1 MPSNEPAPP
10 ATPVA
15 AIDTEETMELSARSN
30 KPSLLAAAVLGLLAL
45 GASAQA
51 RAQDGVPDGTLAYTL
66 VVTGHA
72 DTTADDGSSIDSR
85 IHWQVEGR
93 FHLKGYAIASQAG
106 LDARNDSAVLSAA
119 SGLEQAVSACGDDQ
133 ACMASAAMHYAQ
145 THQSAAA
152 AVRNA
157 GARHHVLGRNPAWQF
172 LGGECDAT
180 GVVDDSETDT
190 GTDVGEG
197 YSKSESDYGTRVGKH
212 SLECGSVG
220 SRLKMTG
227 DSSSR
232 TYALAIPWL
241 GHPGDR
247 QRRRDR
253 IQSGHGAWPGFE
265 AHRTA
270 IAAAPRRA
278 ARQQGGPSHDDRVAR
293 RWNTDAHPDTRN
305 ADVDVHARETV
316 NPQVRGLPAS

>member
-1 MPSNEPAPP
+1 
-10 ATPVA
+10 
-15 AIDTEETMELSARSN
+15 MELSARSN

-241 GHPGDR
+241 DIPVTVSGDGIGSNPGTVHGQDLKLIGLR
-247 QRRRDR
+247 LRPLHDVQHGSKVVRRTMTASPVYGIPTR
-253 IQSGHGAWPGFE
+253 IP
-265 AHRTA
+265 
-270 IAAAPRRA
+270 I
-278 ARQQGGPSHDDRVAR
+278 
-293 RWNTDAHPDTRN
+293 
-305 ADVDVHARETV
+305 RET
-316 NPQVRGLPAS
+316 LTWTFTPAKR

>member
-10 ATPVA
+10 ATPA
-15 AIDTEETMELSARSN
+15 AVIDTEETMELSARSN
-30 KPSLLAAAVLGLLAL
+30 KPSLVAAAVLGLLAL

-197 YSKSESDYGTRVGKH
+197 YSKSESDHGTRVGKH

-241 GHPGDR
+241 DIPVTVSGDGIGSSPGTVHGQDLKLIGLR
-247 QRRRDR
+247 LRPLHDVQHGSKVVRRTM
-253 IQSGHGAWPGFE
+253 
-265 AHRTA
+265 TA
-270 IAAAPRRA
+270 SPVYGIPTHI
-278 ARQQGGPSHDDRVAR
+278 PI
-293 RWNTDAHPDTRN
+293 
-305 ADVDVHARETV
+305 RET
-316 NPQVRGLPAS
+316 LTWTFTPAKR